1 VVQEAIEALKTSE
14 TTANKKKKKLPSYVM
29 CKGLPKSFH
38 IHLKRGVNRISL
50 ITCYVYDIA
59 LFLIFSVNLIYH
71 DDNVLAM
78 TELSL
83 LLKLLVLW
91 DPI

>member
-1 VVQEAIEALKTSE
+1 
-14 TTANKKKKKLPSYVM
+14 M
-29 CKGLPKSFH
+29 
-38 IHLKRGVNRISL
+38 SL

-71 DDNVLAM
+71 DDSVLAM

-83 LLKLLVLW
+83 LLSCLFFGILFEIVGRKKIFTMRLCVTSIASACVPYAKKIDFWLINII
-91 DPI
+91 PF

>member
-1 VVQEAIEALKTSE
+1 
-14 TTANKKKKKLPSYVM
+14 M
-29 CKGLPKSFH
+29 
-38 IHLKRGVNRISL
+38 SL

-83 LLKLLVLW
+83 LISCLFFGILFEIVGRKKIFTMRLCVTSVASVFVPYSKKIDFWLINII
-91 DPI
+91 PF